1 MRFTLPIA
9 TVLAI
14 SLASTTQASKPV
26 VAVFEI
32 KNSANVSS
40 EDLLTLYGLIG
51 TELAATGQFSVVPN
65 SDIKRALRDKKA
77 ESYNDCYD
85 ESCQIEIGKELA
97 AEMTLATSIKK
108 LGRYCIV
115 SMQLYN
121 LRTGAS
127 DRGATQKSSC
137 QSDELLEALIRGIG
151 QLTESGRAKTQT
163 KASNAPDRDI
173 GTSEKKWVP
182 SISKE
187 VIASFSSEP
196 PGAVVLLNGRMLCQ
210 ATPCTKNAP
219 AGTHEVTIEKE
230 EYFSRVERTLIGKG
244 SKIAWKLKPRF
255 GTVNIT
261 TTPEGLEV
269 KVNKSTV
276 GRTPIENFRLSP
288 GRYEITVNDSCYYTQ
303 GKDIRIKAGEE
314 RTLVLDMQPQRGAL
328 HVRAT
333 NEASEAIEA
342 DIMIDGER
350 AGTTP
355 STLMVSV
362 CAKTVTVTH
371 PEHGKWSKPIN
382 VKTKETRQ
390 VTAKLDAWLGDGR
403 FKTLLPRAQL
413 LQLAAS
419 GCAHISPAHRVML
432 DSKTGLMWQVKPGKT
447 IAYSPR
453 RIFNRTPHAR
463 EASEYCAKV
472 RSGGFSDWRVPS
484 RTELITAARA
494 RDFSLFTN
502 QKSDR
507 DYIAVSTDAECYY
520 HVDIYE
526 GATVKR
532 VTDVFRGGYDV
543 RCVRGQTKS
552 ADINEYFLKAKR
564 AVISGRD
571 WDARGSLVSCLEL
584 NPTHS
589 ECNKLSGTVRERLH
603 QRSPNQGHIEE
614 AIKNY
619 RRYLAVT
626 PNAAD
631 REAIREKI
639 STLTRQQSK
648 VRTPCVRF

>member
-1 MRFTLPIA
+1 LRFNIVSISAAFLLLLSGIA
-9 TVLAI
+9 
-14 SLASTTQASKPV
+14 QASKPV

-127 DRGATQKSSC
+127 DRGATQRSSC
-137 QSDELLEALIRGIG
+137 RSDELLEALIRGIG

-187 VIASFSSEP
+187 VIVSFSSEP

-230 EYFSRVERTLIGKG
+230 GYFSRTERTLITKG

-255 GTVNIT
+255 GIVTIRT
-261 TTPEGLEV
+261 IPKGLEV
-269 KVNKSTV
+269 KVNQSTV
-276 GRTPIENFRLSP
+276 GRTPIEGLRLSP
-288 GRYEITVNDSCYYTQ
+288 GRHEITVNDSCYYTQ
-303 GKDIRIKAGEE
+303 GKDIGIKAGEE
-314 RTLVLDMQPQRGAL
+314 KTLALDMQAKNGAL

-333 NEASEAIEA
+333 NNAGEAVEA
-342 DIMIDGER
+342 DIMIDGEK

-355 STLMVSV
+355 STVMVNI
-362 CAKTVTVTH
+362 CAKTVTVKH
-371 PEHGKWSKPIN
+371 PKYGRWSEPSNVEARETSEVMAHLKPQRAAPTPPPSTRYSLEWEGK
-382 VKTKETRQ
+382 
-390 VTAKLDAWLGDGR
+390 GR
-403 FKTLLPRAQL
+403 YKKGAN
-413 LQLAAS
+413 AS
-419 GCAHISPAHRVML
+419 VSGAGCAHARVAPRAML
-432 DSKTGLMWQVKPGKT
+432 DTKTNSVWQLRGHVGHYT
-447 IAYSPR
+447 DLQAEAYCGSLR
-453 RIFNRTPHAR
+453 AG
-463 EASEYCAKV
+463 E
-472 RSGGFSDWRVPS
+472 FSDWRLPTYEEVLEAATGSGFFSNTYKPLAYLY
-484 RTELITAARA
+484 RTTSAQGGNYLLDI
-494 RDFSLFTN
+494 
-502 QKSDR
+502 
-507 DYIAVSTDAECYY
+507 STRRLRRIKPPGYLNFK
-520 HVDIYE
+520 
-526 GATVKR
+526 TR
-532 VTDVFRGGYDV
+532 VH
-543 RCVRGQTKS
+543 CVRRGKVS
-552 ADINEYFLKAKR
+552 ASD
-564 AVISGRD
+564 
-571 WDARGSLVSCLEL
+571 
-584 NPTHS
+584 
-589 ECNKLSGTVRERLH
+589 
-603 QRSPNQGHIEE
+603 
-614 AIKNY
+614 
-619 RRYLAVT
+619 
-626 PNAAD
+626 
-631 REAIREKI
+631 
-639 STLTRQQSK
+639 
-648 VRTPCVRF
+648 